1 MKQPKFEPACVAQQE
16 CLRISSTAAAAATV
30 ALVHEA
36 GIELQINGNRL
47 LKTQCMARDLE
58 QMAVGFM
65 TCEGLL
71 QSRSELSE
79 VRVDCGAGIVNV
91 IADIPAERLQKA
103 GAATRLASGGSKT
116 GVIDFMQEQVAGGFT
131 IASPKTIDAARVL
144 RLGNEFNG
152 FAGLYRDTKF
162 VHSAALSDGQD
173 ILCHAEDVGRHNAVD
188 KVVGFGFLHDM
199 DFGQTVLLCSGRFS
213 LEMVSK
219 AARMQIPIYVSPAAP
234 SVEAV
239 QLAERLGMCL
249 CGRVQQD
256 SANIYSASWRIR
268 ATAV

>member
-1 MKQPKFEPACVAQQE
+1 
-16 CLRISSTAAAAATV
+16 
-30 ALVHEA
+30 
-36 GIELQINGNRL
+36 
-47 LKTQCMARDLE
+47 MAHDLE

-65 TCEGLL
+65 VCEGLL
-71 QSRSELSE
+71 RLRSELKE
-79 VRVDCGAGIVNV
+79 VRADAGAGTVNV
-91 IADIPAERLQKA
+91 IADIPPERLQN
-103 GAATRLASGGSKT
+103 AAPPTRLASGGGKT
-116 GVIDFMQEQVAGGFT
+116 GVIDFMQAQVAEGFRIT
-131 IASPKTIDAARVL
+131 SDKTIDAERVL

-162 VHSAALSDGQD
+162 VHSAALSDGAD

-188 KVVGFGFLHDM
+188 KVIGFGFMHAV
-199 DFGQTVLLCSGRFS
+199 DFQQTILLCSGRFS

-239 QLAERLGMCL
+239 QLAERIGMCL

-256 SANIYSASWRIR
+256 GANIYSAAWRIR
-268 ATAV
+268 PAKA